1 MRYPFTIKAIML
13 TSALVATANAGVI
26 RHDVDDAL
34 YQQLGQQSQFG
45 AVGQLSVTFGNGS
58 SATCSG
64 TLISEEW
71 ILTAAHCVDRIVSSA
86 AFLNGSSFGFVDEVV
101 IHPDWARGQFLAG
114 GDLALLHISSPIT
127 GIQVAQLNTE
137 RNELGAVGTMVG
149 YGRTGTGETGEMPG
163 TGGTLRAGQ
172 NIIDVLGS
180 ARGWDSRIMLTD
192 FDNPNDPSESLYG
205 SDAPIGLEYSI
216 APGDSGGG
224 LFVET
229 PLGWRLAGVSSF
241 INSTDGTPNG
251 DYGDSNGF
259 TRISDYT
266 GWINSII
273 PTPSTLPILAGGLLI
288 GARRRR
294 NG

>member
-1 MRYPFTIKAIML
+1 MRYPFTTKAIVL

-34 YQQLGQQSQFG
+34 YQQLGQQSQFSP
-45 AVGQLSVTFGNGS
+45 VGQLGIIFSNGS
-58 SATCSG
+58 SASCSG
-64 TLISEEW
+64 TLINEEW
-71 ILTAAHCVDRIVSSA
+71 ILTAAHCVDRNTSSIT
-86 AFLNGSSFGFVDEVV
+86 FLNGSGFGFVEEVV
-101 IHPDWARGQFLAG
+101 LHPDWSPGQFLAG
-114 GDLALLHISSPIT
+114 GDLALLRISSPIT
-127 GIQVAQLNTE
+127 TSPIAQLNTD
-137 RNELGAVGTMVG
+137 RNELGAVGTIVG
-149 YGRTGTGETGEMPG
+149 YGRTGTGETGEIFG

-172 NIIDVLGS
+172 NVIDVLGS

-205 SDAPIGLEYSI
+205 SDQPLVLEYSI
-216 APGDSGGG
+216 APGDSGGA

-259 TRISDYT
+259 TRVSDYAA
-266 GWINSII
+266 WINSVI
-273 PTPSTLPILAGGLLI
+273 PTPSTLPMLAGGLMF

-294 NG
+294 G